1 MKKSF
6 KINKEKDRGKALK
19 SKKEDHEKNNVLE
32 KEIVKKTNV
41 MKNREESDLRGEG
54 MRMVANHLTM
64 IVKIKMLTEDIEVE
78 IDLRVEEVKI
88 DMEGRIGLIERLSV
102 IAITAVI
109 ARVSIDIIEAMK
121 DVLPRKREE
130 RKSKKRKCKKRRI

>member
-19 SKKEDHEKNNVLE
+19 LKKEDHEKNSDLV
-32 KEIVKKTNV
+32 IDTAKKTNE
-41 MKNREESDLRGEG
+41 MKNRKESDLRGEG
-54 MRMVANHLTM
+54 MRMVANHRTM
-64 IVKIKMLTEDIEVE
+64 IVKIKMLTEDIEAE

-88 DMEGRIGLIERLSV
+88 DMEERIGLRERLSV
-102 IAITAVI
+102 IEITAVI
-109 ARVSIDIIEAMK
+109 KRASIDIIEATK

-130 RKSKKRKCKKRRI
+130 RKSKKRKYKKRRT